1 MLATDG
7 GGINQ
12 HIRKHVVAGGLKT
25 RVAEG
30 VVRHLASQTRL
41 SLSQTQQSKR
51 RVRGCPERIGR
62 IIIENLLPP
71 ISTGRRNPKKQIDPR
86 KLDLKTRF

>member
-12 HIRKHVVAGGLKT
+12 HIRKHVVAGGLET

-41 SLSQTQQSKR
+41 SLVKPT
-51 RVRGCPERIGR
+51 VE
-62 IIIENLLPP
+62 
-71 ISTGRRNPKKQIDPR
+71 KKGAR
-86 KLDLKTRF
+86 LS